1 MSQNTIWN
9 EILKKE
15 AKGID
20 DNCDLGEIQKVEA
33 EYIVTVKEII
43 NKLKYR
49 VPKHLISGFDG
60 RTVYFGITMAQTKT
74 ISYGKNE
81 PFLKLVI
88 SKHTAVYH
96 GKLLMLD
103 SSV

>member
-60 RTVYFGITMAQTKT
+60 RTVYFGITKAQTKR
-74 ISYGKNE
+74 Y
-81 PFLKLVI
+81 
-88 SKHTAVYH
+88 
-96 GKLLMLD
+96 LMEKTSRF
-103 SSV
+103 SS

>member
-20 DNCDLGEIQKVEA
+20 DNCDLGEIQKLEA
-33 EYIVTVKEII
+33 EYIVTVNGII

-49 VPKHLISGFDG
+49 IPKHLIAGFDG
-60 RTVYFGITMAQTKT
+60 RTAYLGITKAQTKR
-74 ISYGKNE
+74 Y
-81 PFLKLVI
+81 
-88 SKHTAVYH
+88 
-96 GKLLMLD
+96 LMEKTSRF
-103 SSV
+103 SS